1 MVSDEN
7 SENAK
12 NKTEGNVS
20 SSQNIS
26 DSVINKSNVTI
37 THHHHYSEI
46 NESQKEAK
54 KEAKE
59 AKKAEREVKK
69 AKDNKIGALL
79 AEKVKEF
86 NSRIDN
92 EPKFS
97 KMIEGKSKTICICV
111 SGKNNFSTKLDNM
124 RIDDFVLD
132 EEADADLVVTANS
145 ETLLA
150 LIQRKI
156 SPVKAYM
163 TGDLKVKASL
173 TDMLLL
179 KRLF

>member
-20 SSQNIS
+20 SSQNIR
-26 DSVINKSNVTI
+26 DSVINKSNVNI

-46 NESQKEAK
+46 NESQKEAG
-54 KEAKE
+54 KE
-59 AKKAEREVKK
+59 AKKTERE

-92 EPKFS
+92 EPEFS

-111 SGKNNFSTKLDNM
+111 SGKNNYSTKLDNM
-124 RIDDFVLD
+124 RIDDFILD

>member
-46 NESQKEAK
+46 NESQK
-54 KEAKE
+54 
-59 AKKAEREVKK
+59 KAEREVKK
-69 AKDNKIGALL
+69 AKDNEIGALL

-156 SPVKAYM
+156 SPIKAYM